1 MQENFLHFIWQFQY
15 FEQQALAVQHGEPL
29 QVVRQGF
36 YNRQDGG
43 PDFKGARLKI
53 GALDWHGD
61 VEIHLRTSDWQRH
74 RHHED
79 PAYNRVVLHVVWE
92 DDSDSRHND
101 ARHND
106 ARREDGSIIP
116 KLVLKGRV
124 DERLLLGY
132 EQLLQ
137 SRFSI
142 ACAPQ
147 FGQAK
152 PISKISMLDN
162 ALMQRLKRKA
172 GELIAWVEEARGDWE
187 TVSWWLLARNFGFK
201 KNSDPFLRLAQGLP
215 LKVVARHR
223 HDVVQLEALLFG
235 MAGML
240 EGADTAENE
249 YVHKLQQEWA
259 FLSHKY
265 ELAGRQLRR
274 QEWQFLRMRPANFPT
289 LRLAQLAAVL
299 REQHHIFSLFS
310 QETSAAAII
319 RLLRSPQSPYWLQHY
334 TIGKES
340 RIKLSPLG
348 QASAE
353 SLLINTAAP
362 LLAAYGLYT
371 DDESWIERAVQ
382 LLQQL
387 PAESNR
393 IIEDWKALEL
403 KPQHAYDSQ
412 ALLELHNEFC
422 QPRKCLECVVGLDL
436 LKRRV
441 L

>member
-15 FEQQALAVQHGEPL
+15 FDQQALAVQDGEPL
-29 QVVRQGF
+29 QVLRQGS

-61 VEIHLRTSDWQRH
+61 VEIHLRSADWQRH
-74 RHHED
+74 RHQED
-79 PAYNRVVLHVVWE
+79 PAYNSVVLHVVWE
-92 DDSDSRHND
+92 DDSD
-101 ARHND
+101 ARHSD
-106 ARREDGSIIP
+106 ARREDGSAIP
-116 KLVLKGRV
+116 MLVLKGRV
-124 DERLLLGY
+124 DERLLAGY

-137 SRFSI
+137 SHFSI

-147 FGQAK
+147 FGQAEV
-152 PISKISMLDN
+152 ISKISMLDN
-162 ALMQRLKRKA
+162 ALLQRLKRKSA
-172 GELIAWVEEARGDWE
+172 ELIDWVEEARGDWE

-201 KNSDPFLRLAQGLP
+201 KNNDPFLRLAQSLP
-215 LKVVARHR
+215 LKVISRHR
-223 HDVVQLEALLFG
+223 HDGVQLEAILFG

-240 EGADTAENE
+240 EGVDTSGDQ
-249 YVHKLQQEWA
+249 YVQKLQQEWQ
-259 FLSHKY
+259 FLAHKY
-265 ELAGRQLRR
+265 ELADRQLRR
-274 QEWQFLRMRPANFPT
+274 REWQFLRMRPANFPT
-289 LRLAQLAAVL
+289 LRLAQLAAVM
-299 REQHHIFSLFS
+299 REQHHLFSLFS
-310 QETSAAAII
+310 HETSAAAII
-319 RLLRSPQSPYWLQHY
+319 RLLRSPQSAYWQQHY
-334 TIGKES
+334 NIGKES
-340 RIKLSPLG
+340 RTKLSPLG

-353 SLLINTAAP
+353 NLLINTAAP

-371 DDESWIERAVQ
+371 DDESWIERAVR

-387 PAESNR
+387 PPESNR

-412 ALLELHNEFC
+412 ALIELHNEFC